1 MAYYGYQYKQQCY
14 IPGGVKHTT
23 PVFTQCHNPGVVKC
37 MSCSPCAS
45 KGAQVCAVRKTMQ
58 SSPKCSAP
66 CSSQCVET
74 HIVEGQSSSC
84 SPRSPHPCTMA
95 FPQPHLQGREH
106 LCMPH
111 CGQPGIPRCPQI
123 CAPAHMY
130 QHSSYPYSYQWSDSY
145 HYNCGQQ

>member
-14 IPGGVKHTT
+14 IPGGVKHVAPT
-23 PVFTQCHNPGVVKC
+23 FTQCHSPGVVKC
-37 MSCSPCAS
+37 VSCTPCAS
-45 KGAQVCAVRKTMQ
+45 RGAKMCTMSKTTQ
-58 SSPKCSAP
+58 SSPKCSPP

-74 HIVEGQSSSC
+74 HLVEDQSSSC
-84 SPRSPHPCTMA
+84 CPRSPGLCTMA

-111 CGQPGIPRCPQI
+111 SGQPGVMRCPQM
-123 CAPAHMY
+123 CVPAHMS
-130 QHSSYPYSYQWSDSY
+130 QHSSSPYSYQWSNSY